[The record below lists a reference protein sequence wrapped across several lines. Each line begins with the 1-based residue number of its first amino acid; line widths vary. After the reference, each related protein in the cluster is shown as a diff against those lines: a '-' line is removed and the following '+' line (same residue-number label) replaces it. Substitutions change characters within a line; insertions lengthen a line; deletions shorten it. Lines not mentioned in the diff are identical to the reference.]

1 MRKDP
6 TPSKPAPHTPD
17 CTIDYWI
24 RSSTTGGRLGLK
36 LRLQAKL
43 WLWKLVLFLAHG
55 LKRVLDIAGSSAV
68 LLAASPV
75 FAVTALLIKKEDG
88 GPIFFKQMR
97 VGYHGKLFPMWKF
110 RSMVVNADAL
120 KDKLLG
126 QNEMKTGVT
135 FKMKNDP
142 RITGVGKWIRKFSVD
157 ELPQLINVLEGT
169 MSLVGPRPPVPREV
183 AEYSVE
189 DRQRLLVKPGL
200 TCFWQVG
207 GRSDIDFA
215 GQVRLDLAYIR
226 SESVWLDLK
235 LLLQTVP
242 AVLLGK
248 GAY

>member
-1 MRKDP
+1 MNNDHDWRDEEI
-6 TPSKPAPHTPD
+6 AE
-17 CTIDYWI
+17 YWHQAA
-24 RSSTTGGRLGLK
+24 TAGGRLRIK
-36 LRLQAKL
+36 TRIWVKRLVWRA
-43 WLWKLVLFLAHG
+43 VVGGSMA
-55 LKRVLDIAGSSAV
+55 LKRVLDVAVSLLALIALSPV
-68 LLAASPV
+68 LL
-75 FAVTALLIKKEDG
+75 TTILLIKLEDG
-88 GPIFFKQMR
+88 GPLFFKQNR
-97 VGYHGKLFPMWKF
+97 VGLRGRPFGMWKF

-126 QNEMKTGVT
+126 QNEMKSGVT
-135 FKMKNDP
+135 FKMKDDP
-142 RITGVGKWIRKFSVD
+142 RITRVGKWIRKYSID
-157 ELPQLINVLEGT
+157 ELPQLINILEGT

-215 GQVRLDLAYIR
+215 GQVRLDIAYIR
-226 SESVWLDLK
+226 SESIWLDLK
-235 LLLQTVP
+235 MLLLTIP